1 MGKSTGETGVL
12 LHQSVL
18 KVTAVHAG
26 PLMLLQLLSHGT
38 LLLMAHFTISLSNI
52 SLIATAP
59 TVVAMVAGQLMLTN
73 SWDLMDTSSVTTTH
87 MLVMDKAASL
97 PVSPRLPI
105 LAPNPTS
112 TGTPAPTPTSR
123 LPSDL
128 DLSQSLSALPTNSS
142 ATPAVSTVAAAAVVS
157 TTPWLPLVMVTTV
170 QAAVS
175 MPSSET
181 PGAKAGEKVVTPG
194 SGFHPAIVQVVCACS
209 TNTQATPYHHEHDL
223 TIVSNKYKKS

>member
-1 MGKSTGETGVL
+1 
-12 LHQSVL
+12 
-18 KVTAVHAG
+18 
-26 PLMLLQLLSHGT
+26 
-38 LLLMAHFTISLSNI
+38 
-52 SLIATAP
+52 
-59 TVVAMVAGQLMLTN
+59 
-73 SWDLMDTSSVTTTH
+73 MDTSSVTTTH

-97 PVSPRLPI
+97 LVSPRLPI

-157 TTPWLPLVMVTTV
+157 TTPWLPLVMVGTA

-181 PGAKAGEKVVTPG
+181 PGAEAGEKVATPR
-194 SGFHPAIVQVVCACS
+194 SGFPPTIAPVVC
-209 TNTQATPYHHEHDL
+209 
-223 TIVSNKYKKS
+223 